1 MEIKKNKIMRYWKKG
16 FYDEPQNGA
25 VEITEEY
32 YSELLTGQSNGYM
45 IEERND
51 GYPILVE
58 IVPSDIQA
66 VYDELVEKY
75 IREKYTI
82 SQEFAVIRQKDDKP
96 DEYQLYYTYAEEC
109 KMRARGEIA

>member
-1 MEIKKNKIMRYWKKG
+1 MRYWKDG
-16 FYDEPQNGA
+16 FYDEPQDGA

-45 IEERND
+45 IGERSD
-51 GYPILVE
+51 KYPILVE
-58 IVPSDIQA
+58 IVTSDTQP

-82 SQEFAVIRQKDDKP
+82 SQEFAVLRQRDEKS
-96 DEYQLYYTYAEEC
+96 DEYLLYYSYAEEC
-109 KMRARGEIA
+109 KTRARSEIA